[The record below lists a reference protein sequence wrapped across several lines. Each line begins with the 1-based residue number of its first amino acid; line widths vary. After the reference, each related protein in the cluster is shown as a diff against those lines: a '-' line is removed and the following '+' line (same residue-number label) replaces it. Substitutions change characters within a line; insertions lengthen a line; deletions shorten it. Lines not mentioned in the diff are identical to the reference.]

1 MFTRSTS
8 RVLGFDAMLS
18 WITLLRT
25 SLALLVLLS
34 TPWNRNCVTA
44 TASKS
49 FLLDDN
55 RWTLEP
61 REAKIIQSVA
71 DLTDG
76 VYAFELSVTRPG
88 CLAIGGGKQG
98 MYYFFLYIKYTVGVN
113 R

>member
-1 MFTRSTS
+1 
-8 RVLGFDAMLS
+8 MLS
-18 WITLLRT
+18 WTALLRT

-34 TPWNRNCVTA
+34 TPWNRNLVTA
-44 TASKS
+44 TTSKS

-71 DLTDG
+71 EVTDG
-76 VYAFELSVTRPG
+76 VYSFELSVTRPG
-88 CLAIGGGKQG
+88 CVAIGGGKKG
-98 MYYFFLYIKYTVGVN
+98 MYYFSLYMKNTVGVN